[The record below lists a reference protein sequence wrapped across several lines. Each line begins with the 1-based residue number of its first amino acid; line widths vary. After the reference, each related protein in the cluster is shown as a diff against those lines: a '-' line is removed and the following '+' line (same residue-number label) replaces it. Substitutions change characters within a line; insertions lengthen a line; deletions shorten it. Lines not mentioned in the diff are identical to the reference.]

1 MSQCATPA
9 MARMGIDIGKSAFHV
24 VGLDAGGRPVFRGR
38 FTRERLI
45 EFLARASPT
54 IVGMESCPGSNWL
67 ARKVTDAGHST
78 RIVPAQF
85 VKPFVK
91 SNKTDIVDAEA
102 IAEAISRPTMR
113 FVQPKT
119 EAQLD
124 LQALHRVRQ
133 RLVSSKTAV
142 INQARAFL
150 LEYGLTIGVG
160 AAYFVRDMPSILS
173 DDENGLTPS
182 MRRLLDELWQEYRC
196 VEARLLQLRRQIES
210 IATADDT
217 ATRLTSVPGIGQLTA
232 TAITAFAGNGT
243 QFKSGRHL
251 AAWLGLVPREFST
264 GGKQHLLGI
273 TKRGNPYLRKLLVHG
288 ARSCVLHL
296 DRTKDHLGVWI
307 GRMESRGI
315 HRNKVIVALANKL
328 ARIAWVVLTRQGA
341 FYLRQ
346 PRQQQQ

>member
-1 MSQCATPA
+1 MSQSSSAA
-9 MARMGIDIGKSAFHV
+9 VARMGIDIGKSAFHV
-24 VGLDAGGRPVFRGR
+24 VGLDAKGKPVFKGR
-38 FTRERLI
+38 FTRERLL

-54 IVGMESCPGSNWL
+54 IIGMEACPGSNWL
-67 ARKVTDAGHST
+67 ARKAIGQGHQV

-113 FVQPKT
+113 FTQPKT

-142 INQARAFL
+142 INQSRAFL
-150 LEYGLTIGVG
+150 IEYGLTIGVG
-160 AAYFVRDMPSILS
+160 PAYFVRDMPSILS
-173 DDENGLTPS
+173 DGNNGLTTA
-182 MRRLLDELWQEYRC
+182 MRDLLQELWQEYRSI
-196 VEARLLQLRRQIES
+196 EARLLQMRRQIEA
-210 IATADDT
+210 IAAADDV
-217 ATRLTSVPGIGQLTA
+217 ATRLTSIPGIAHLTA
-232 TAITAFAGNGT
+232 TAITAFSGSGT
-243 QFKSGRHL
+243 QFKSGRNF

-264 GGKQHLLGI
+264 GGKQNLLGI
-273 TKRGNPYLRKLLVHG
+273 TKRGNPYLRKLLIHG
-288 ARSCVLHL
+288 ARACVLHL
-296 DRTKDHLGVWI
+296 DRTKDHLGIWI
-307 GRMESRGI
+307 SAMEAKGI

-328 ARIAWVVLTRQGA
+328 ARIAWTILTRQGT

-346 PRQQQQ
+346 PQVQ

>member
-1 MSQCATPA
+1 MSQRNTSSV
-9 MARMGIDIGKSAFHV
+9 ARLGIDIGKSAFHV
-24 VGLDAGGRPVFRGR
+24 VGLDEKGAPVFKGR
-38 FTRERLI
+38 FNRERLL
-45 EFLARASPT
+45 EFLARASPAT
-54 IVGMESCPGSNWL
+54 IGMEACPGSNWL
-67 ARKVTDAGHST
+67 ARKAIGFGHQV

-113 FVQPKT
+113 FTQPKT

-142 INQARAFL
+142 INQSRAFL

-160 AAYFVRDMPSILS
+160 PAYFVRDMPNILS
-173 DDENGLTPS
+173 DETNGLTTA
-182 MRRLLDELWQEYRC
+182 MRGLLQELWQEYRSI
-196 VEARLLQLRRQIES
+196 EARLLQMRRQIEA
-210 IATADDT
+210 IASADDV
-217 ATRLTSVPGIGQLTA
+217 ATRLTSIPGIAHLTA
-232 TAITAFAGNGT
+232 TAITAFSGTGT
-243 QFKSGRHL
+243 QFKSGRNF
-251 AAWLGLVPREFST
+251 ASWLGLVPREFST
-264 GGKQHLLGI
+264 GGKQNLLGI

-288 ARSCVLHL
+288 ARACVLHL
-296 DRTKDHLGVWI
+296 DRTKDHLGIWI
-307 GRMESRGI
+307 SAMEAKGI

-328 ARIAWVVLTRQGA
+328 ARIAWTILTRKGT

-346 PRQQQQ
+346 PRAL

>member
-1 MSQCATPA
+1 MSQRTTSAIA
-9 MARMGIDIGKSAFHV
+9 HMGIDIGKTAFHV
-24 VGLDAGGRPVFRGR
+24 VGLDAAGKPVFRSR

-54 IVGMESCPGSNWL
+54 IVGMEACPGSNWL
-67 ARKVTDAGHST
+67 ARKAADCGHRV

-91 SNKTDIVDAEA
+91 SNKTDFIDAGA

-113 FVQPKT
+113 FSTPKT

-133 RLVSSKTAV
+133 RLVSSKTA
-142 INQARAFL
+142 IGNQARAFL

-160 AAYFVRDMPSILS
+160 AAYFVRDMPSIPAN
-173 DDENGLTPS
+173 ENNGLTPS
-182 MRRLLDELWQEYRC
+182 MRRLLQELWEEYRS
-196 VEARLLQLRRQIES
+196 VEARLLQLRHQIES
-210 IATADDT
+210 IASADDT
-217 ATRLTSVPGIGQLTA
+217 AVRLTSVPGIGQLTA
-232 TAITAFAGNGT
+232 TAITAFAGTGT

-251 AAWLGLVPREFST
+251 AAWLGLVPKEFST
-264 GGKQHLLGI
+264 GGKQRLLGI
-273 TKRGNPYLRKLLVHG
+273 SKRGNPYLRKLLVHG
-288 ARSCVLHL
+288 ARACVCNL
-296 DRTKDHLGVWI
+296 DRTKDHLGIWI
-307 GRMESRGI
+307 GRMEAKGI

-328 ARIAWVVLTRQGA
+328 ARIAWVVLTHQGT

-346 PRQQQQ
+346 PQQQ

>member
-1 MSQCATPA
+1 MNQQPA
-9 MARMGIDIGKSAFHV
+9 KSGIARMGIDIGKSVFHV
-24 VGLDAGGRPVFRGR
+24 VGLDAAGKPVFRSR
-38 FTRERLI
+38 FTRDRLL
-45 EFLARASPT
+45 EFLARTAPT
-54 IVGMESCPGSNWL
+54 VVGMEACPGSNWL
-67 ARKVTDAGHST
+67 ARKAALYGHDA

-102 IAEAISRPTMR
+102 IAEAVSRPTMR
-113 FVQPKT
+113 FTRPKT

-133 RLVSSKTAV
+133 RLISSKTAI

-150 LEYGLTIGVG
+150 LEYGLTISVG

-173 DDENGLTPS
+173 DEQNGLTPS
-182 MRRLLDELWQEYRC
+182 MRRLLEELWQEYRS
-196 VEARLLQLRRQIES
+196 VEARLLQLRHQIES
-210 IATADDT
+210 IASADDA

-232 TAITAFAGNGT
+232 TAITAFAGTGT

-251 AAWLGLVPREFST
+251 ASWLGLVPKESST
-264 GGKQHLLGI
+264 GGKQRLLGI
-273 TKRGNPYLRKLLVHG
+273 SKRGNPYLRKLLVHG

-307 GRMESRGI
+307 NAMEAKGI

-328 ARIAWVVLTRQGA
+328 ARIAWAVLTRQGA

-346 PRQQQQ
+346 SQQQ

>member
-1 MSQCATPA
+1 MNQQPA
-9 MARMGIDIGKSAFHV
+9 KSSITRIGIDIGKSVFHV
-24 VGLDAGGRPVFRGR
+24 VGLDVAGKPVFRSQ
-38 FTRERLI
+38 FIRERLI
-45 EFLARASPT
+45 EFLARATPT
-54 IVGMESCPGSNWL
+54 VVGMEACPGSNWL
-67 ARKVTDAGHST
+67 ARKAALYGHDP

-113 FVQPKT
+113 FAPPKT

-133 RLVSSKTAV
+133 RLISSKTAI

-150 LEYGLTIGVG
+150 LEYGLTISVG
-160 AAYFVRDMPSILS
+160 AAYFVRDMPSMLS
-173 DDENGLTPS
+173 DKQNGLTPS
-182 MRRLLDELWQEYRC
+182 E
-196 VEARLLQLRRQIES
+196 RLLQLRHQIES
-210 IATADDT
+210 IASADDA

-232 TAITAFAGNGT
+232 TAITAFAGTGT

-251 AAWLGLVPREFST
+251 ASWLGLVPREFST

-273 TKRGNPYLRKLLVHG
+273 SKRGNPYLRKLLVHG

-307 GRMESRGI
+307 SAMEAKGI

-328 ARIAWVVLTRQGA
+328 ARIAWAVLTRQGA

-346 PRQQQQ
+346 PQQQ

>member
-1 MSQCATPA
+1 MSQRSTTSI
-9 MARMGIDIGKSAFHV
+9 ARMGIDIGKSVFHV
-24 VGLDAGGRPVFRGR
+24 VGLDDNGEPVFKGR
-38 FTRERLI
+38 FNRERLL

-54 IVGMESCPGSNWL
+54 IIGMEACPGSNWL
-67 ARKVTDAGHST
+67 ARKAVDQGHQV

-85 VKPFVK
+85 VKPFIK

-113 FVQPKT
+113 FTQPKT

-142 INQARAFL
+142 INQSRAFL
-150 LEYGLTIGVG
+150 LEYGLTIGAG
-160 AAYFVRDMPSILS
+160 AAYFVRDIPNILS
-173 DDENGLTPS
+173 DETNGLTTA
-182 MRRLLDELWQEYRC
+182 MRELLQELWQEYRSI
-196 VEARLLQLRRQIES
+196 EARLLQLRRQIEA
-210 IATADDT
+210 IAGADDV
-217 ATRLTSVPGIGQLTA
+217 ATRLTSIPGIAHLTA
-232 TAITAFAGNGT
+232 TAITAFSGSGT
-243 QFKSGRHL
+243 QFKSGRNF

-273 TKRGNPYLRKLLVHG
+273 TKRGNPYLRKLLIHG
-288 ARSCVLHL
+288 ARACVLHL

-307 GRMESRGI
+307 SDMEAKGI

-328 ARIAWVVLTRQGA
+328 ARIAWTILTRQGT

-346 PRQQQQ
+346 PRIL

>member
-1 MSQCATPA
+1 MSQRNTSSV
-9 MARMGIDIGKSAFHV
+9 ARMGIDIGKSAFHV
-24 VGLDAGGRPVFRGR
+24 VGLDDKGTPIFKGR
-38 FTRERLI
+38 FNRERLL

-54 IVGMESCPGSNWL
+54 TIGMEACPGSNWL
-67 ARKVTDAGHST
+67 ARKALGFGHQV

-91 SNKTDIVDAEA
+91 SNKTGIVDAEA

-113 FVQPKT
+113 FTQPKT

-142 INQARAFL
+142 INQSRAFL

-160 AAYFVRDMPSILS
+160 PAYFVRDMPNILS
-173 DDENGLTPS
+173 DETNGLTTA
-182 MRRLLDELWQEYRC
+182 MRGLLQELWQEYRSI
-196 VEARLLQLRRQIES
+196 EARLLQMRRQIEA
-210 IATADDT
+210 IASADDV
-217 ATRLTSVPGIGQLTA
+217 ATRLTSIPGIAHLTA
-232 TAITAFAGNGT
+232 TAITAFSGTGT
-243 QFKSGRHL
+243 QFKSGRNF
-251 AAWLGLVPREFST
+251 ASWLGLVPREFST
-264 GGKQHLLGI
+264 GGKQNLLGI

-288 ARSCVLHL
+288 AHACVLHL
-296 DRTKDHLGVWI
+296 DRSKDHLGIWI
-307 GRMESRGI
+307 SAMEAKGI

-328 ARIAWVVLTRQGA
+328 ARIAWTILTRKGT

-346 PRQQQQ
+346 PRAL

>member
-1 MSQCATPA
+1 N
-9 MARMGIDIGKSAFHV
+9 
-24 VGLDAGGRPVFRGR
+24 
-38 FTRERLI
+38 RERLL
-45 EFLARASPT
+45 EFLARASPAT
-54 IVGMESCPGSNWL
+54 IGMEACPGSNWL
-67 ARKVTDAGHST
+67 ARKAIGFGHQV

-113 FVQPKT
+113 FTQPKT

-142 INQARAFL
+142 INQSRAFL

-160 AAYFVRDMPSILS
+160 PAYFVRDIPNILS
-173 DDENGLTPS
+173 DETNGLTTA
-182 MRRLLDELWQEYRC
+182 MRGLLQELWQEYRSI
-196 VEARLLQLRRQIES
+196 EARLLQMRRQIEA
-210 IATADDT
+210 IASADDV
-217 ATRLTSVPGIGQLTA
+217 ATRLTSIPGIAHLTA
-232 TAITAFAGNGT
+232 TAITAFSGTGT
-243 QFKSGRHL
+243 QFKSGRNF
-251 AAWLGLVPREFST
+251 ASWLGLVPREFST
-264 GGKQHLLGI
+264 GGKQNLLGI

-288 ARSCVLHL
+288 ARACVLHL
-296 DRTKDHLGVWI
+296 DRTKDHLGIWI
-307 GRMESRGI
+307 SAMEAKGI

-328 ARIAWVVLTRQGA
+328 ARIAWTILTRKGT

-346 PRQQQQ
+346 PRAL

>member
-1 MSQCATPA
+1 
-9 MARMGIDIGKSAFHV
+9 MGIDIGKSAFHV
-24 VGLDAGGRPVFRGR
+24 VGLDEKGAPVFKGR
-38 FTRERLI
+38 FNRERLL
-45 EFLARASPT
+45 EFLARASPAT
-54 IVGMESCPGSNWL
+54 IGMEACPGSNWL
-67 ARKVTDAGHST
+67 ARKAIGFGHQV

-113 FVQPKT
+113 FTLPKT

-142 INQARAFL
+142 INQSRAFL

-160 AAYFVRDMPSILS
+160 PAYFVRDMPNILS
-173 DDENGLTPS
+173 DETNGLTTA
-182 MRRLLDELWQEYRC
+182 MRGLLQELWQEYRSI
-196 VEARLLQLRRQIES
+196 EARLLQMRRQIEA
-210 IATADDT
+210 IASADDV
-217 ATRLTSVPGIGQLTA
+217 ATRLTSIPGIAHLTA
-232 TAITAFAGNGT
+232 TAITAFSGTGT
-243 QFKSGRHL
+243 QFKSGRNF
-251 AAWLGLVPREFST
+251 ASWLGLVPREFST
-264 GGKQHLLGI
+264 GGKQNLLGI

-288 ARSCVLHL
+288 ARACVLHL
-296 DRTKDHLGVWI
+296 DRTKDHLGIWI
-307 GRMESRGI
+307 SAMEAKGI

-328 ARIAWVVLTRQGA
+328 ARIAWTILTRKGT

-346 PRQQQQ
+346 PRAL

>member
-1 MSQCATPA
+1 MSQLSSTAV
-9 MARMGIDIGKSAFHV
+9 ARMGIDIGKSVFHV
-24 VGLDAGGRPVFRGR
+24 VGLDAKGKPVFKGR
-38 FTRERLI
+38 FNRERLL

-54 IVGMESCPGSNWL
+54 IVGIEACPGSNWL
-67 ARKVTDAGHST
+67 ARKAAAYGHQI

-113 FVQPKT
+113 FTQPKT

-133 RLVSSKTAV
+133 RLVSCKTAIV
-142 INQARAFL
+142 NQARAFL
-150 LEYGLTIGVG
+150 LEYGITIGTG
-160 AAYFVRDMPSILS
+160 PAYFVRDMPRIIS
-173 DDENGLTPS
+173 DENNGLTVS
-182 MRRLLDELWQEYRC
+182 MRQVLQEQWQEYRS
-196 VEARLLQLRRQIES
+196 VEARLLQLRRQIEA
-210 IATADDT
+210 IAGADDV
-217 ATRLTSVPGIGQLTA
+217 ATRLTSVPGIAHLTA
-232 TAITAFAGNGT
+232 TAITAFSGTGT
-243 QFKSGRHL
+243 QFKSGRHF
-251 AAWLGLVPREFST
+251 AAWLGLVPGEFST

-273 TKRGNPYLRKLLVHG
+273 TKRGNPYLRRLLIHG
-288 ARSCVLHL
+288 ARACVLHL

-307 GRMESRGI
+307 SQMEAKGI

-328 ARIAWVVLTRQGA
+328 ARIAWTILTRQGT

-346 PRQQQQ
+346 PQAR

>member
-1 MSQCATPA
+1 MSQPVKPVVV
-9 MARMGIDIGKSAFHV
+9 RMGIDIGKSAFHV
-24 VGLDAGGRPVFRGR
+24 VGLDFAGKPVFRSR

-54 IVGMESCPGSNWL
+54 VVGMEACPGSNWL
-67 ARKVTDAGHST
+67 ARKAVLSGHEV

-91 SNKTDIVDAEA
+91 SNKTDMIDAEA

-113 FVQPKT
+113 FAQPKT

-124 LQALHRVRQ
+124 SQALHRVRQ
-133 RLVSSKTAV
+133 RLVSNKTSV

-150 LEYGLTIGVG
+150 LEYGLTISVG

-173 DDENGLTPS
+173 DDQNGLTPS
-182 MRRLLDELWQEYRC
+182 MRRLLEELWQEYRSI
-196 VEARLLQLRRQIES
+196 EARLLQLRQQIES
-210 IATADDT
+210 IASADDA

-232 TAITAFAGNGT
+232 TAITAFAGTGT

-251 AAWLGLVPREFST
+251 AAWLGLVPKEFST
-264 GGKQHLLGI
+264 GGKQCLLGI
-273 TKRGNPYLRKLLVHG
+273 SKRGNPYLRKLLVHG

-296 DRTKDHLGVWI
+296 DRTKDHLGAWI
-307 GRMESRGI
+307 GRMEARGI
-315 HRNKVIVALANKL
+315 HRNKIIVALANKL
-328 ARIAWVVLTRQGA
+328 ARIAWAVLTRQGA

-346 PRQQQQ
+346 PKQQ